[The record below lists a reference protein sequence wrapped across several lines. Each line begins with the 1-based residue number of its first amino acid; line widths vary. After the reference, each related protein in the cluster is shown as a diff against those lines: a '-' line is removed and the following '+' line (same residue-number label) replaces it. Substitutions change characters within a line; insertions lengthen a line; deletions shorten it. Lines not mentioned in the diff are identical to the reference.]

1 MLRENGVEIGD
12 YDDMNAAMERTLGR
26 AVFEKY
32 GTDFYIVDQF
42 PTVLRPFYSMVNP
55 ENPLHA
61 NAYDLFIRG
70 EEVCSG
76 AQRVHEPELLIK
88 RAHEKGVDPATVQD
102 YVNAFRYGAPPHG
115 GGGVG
120 LDRVVMLYLGLNNI
134 RKSAMFPRDPYRLTP

>member
-1 MLRENGVEIGD
+1 MLRENGVTIGD
-12 YDDMNAAMERTLGR
+12 FEDMNAEKERILGA
-26 AVFEKY
+26 AVHQKF
-32 GTDFYIVDQF
+32 GTDFYIVDRF
-42 PTVLRPFYSMVNP
+42 PSVIRPFYSMVDP
-55 ENPLHA
+55 EDPRYA

-76 AQRVHEPELLIK
+76 AQRVHDPEMLVK
-88 RAHEKGVDPATVQD
+88 RAHEKGVDPTTVQD

-134 RKSAMFPRDPYRLTP
+134 RKSAMFTRDPYRLTP